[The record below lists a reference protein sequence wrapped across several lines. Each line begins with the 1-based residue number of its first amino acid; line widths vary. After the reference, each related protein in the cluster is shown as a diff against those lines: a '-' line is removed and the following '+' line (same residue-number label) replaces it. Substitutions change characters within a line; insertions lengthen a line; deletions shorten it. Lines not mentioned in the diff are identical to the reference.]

1 MSGRHRAGEQS
12 VQQLEIL
19 QVNGGA
25 VVKNLVATAFSQ
37 LAFEHQCAVNIQFYM
52 TGTNVKILKEKQ
64 TLIFTGVYK
73 SVHSKSKTAVRSF
86 TI

>member
-1 MSGRHRAGEQS
+1 MSGRHRAGEQR

-37 LAFEHQCAVNIQFYM
+37 LAFEHQRAVNIQFYM
-52 TGTNVKILKEKQ
+52 TGTNVKILKKNES
-64 TLIFTGVYK
+64 LIFAG
-73 SVHSKSKTAVRSF
+73 A
-86 TI
+86 